1 MLIEDY
7 LMVIQID
14 KIRYLKAIVRKING
28 VS

>member
-14 KIRYLKAIVRKING
+14 KIRYLKAIVQKING